1 MTLTCCTLL
10 IKSAGFIKAAWDLHS
25 PPDSQQHSDKTDY
38 RNPAGGIWL
47 SCMIYLSLRTA
58 LHYAAANCNYQCL
71 FALVGSGASVNERDV
86 RGCSPLHYTAAA
98 DSDGRWATHTH
109 CHSSLVKEGRVKH
122 ILHCVFYIMCSS
134 CTYCVSKCSRSS
146 GFFRHTENVFTVH
159 RYCILLS
166 FTNMK

>member
-1 MTLTCCTLL
+1 MYIYEVMFFFSHFGLKYDPNMLCTLL

-25 PPDSQQHSDKTDY
+25 PPDSQQHSDTTDY

-98 DSDGRWATHTH
+98 DSDGR
-109 CHSSLVKEGRVKH
+109 
-122 ILHCVFYIMCSS
+122 
-134 CTYCVSKCSRSS
+134 
-146 GFFRHTENVFTVH
+146 
-159 RYCILLS
+159 
-166 FTNMK
+166 